1 MAKNRSKIVGKSKK
15 VMVKRK
21 TKQTVAQTG
30 DTLDSHAIRAAAM
43 YSDPCGAE
51 LAPSVYP
58 GERGYVNRFV
68 QNQVLGTAG
77 GSTALA
83 WVIKPGNALSF
94 PTELPLPSTSV
105 AIGWGNGVAGNAFL
119 VANSSKQRC
128 VGYCVDIRPNSAPNT
143 ATGTIH
149 FGVGSASSFPNGVN
163 TTVNDIIAMCSE
175 SVSCSQAVMAPL
187 SVKWCPGSLDD
198 RYSPTWTAGF
208 FGDDDSD
215 RNVLIIA
222 ATGYPAG
229 TGLQF
234 RFTALYEWVPR
245 LTLGVIIDATATKP
259 SRCDKECVLRNL
271 KRKDPEWWF
280 SIGKKTFNVARQL
293 TSGYFTGGVIGAMG
307 AAAKFM

>member
-1 MAKNRSKIVGKSKK
+1 MAKLNNKSKNIGRS
-15 VMVKRK
+15 VPKRK
-21 TKQTVAQTG
+21 KQVIMRSVG
-30 DTLDSHAIRAAAM
+30 DDLDAYGAKAANM
-43 YSDPCGAE
+43 YADPCGAE
-51 LAPSVYP
+51 LSSSVYP

-68 QNQVLGTAG
+68 LNSVLGTAG
-77 GSTALA
+77 GSTACA

-94 PTELPLPSTSV
+94 PTELPNASTPILSLY
-105 AIGWGNGVAGNAFL
+105 GNTVAGNAFL
-119 VANSSKQRC
+119 VANAAKQRC
-128 VGYCVDIRPNSAPNT
+128 VGYCVDIRPNAAPNT

-149 FGVGSASSFPNGVN
+149 FGVGAASSIPNNVSL
-163 TTVNDIIAMCSE
+163 TINDMIGLCSE

-198 RYSPTWTAGF
+198 RYSPAWVANF

-245 LTLGVIIDATATKP
+245 ATLGVIIDATAPKQ

-280 SIGKKTFNVARQL
+280 SIGKKAINVTKQITA
-293 TSGYFTGGVIGAMG
+293 GYFTGGAIGAMG